1 MMLSG
6 KLLIVTATLLNLG
19 LAWAA
24 HMGTA
29 AAKEPEG
36 VLRARGLQIVDE
48 QGRVRASITLEP
60 PTVVDGRQYPET
72 VLLRLTDPQ
81 SGPVVKLTAAAD
93 GSALGLSSDSNGGG
107 VRAFAKRSDS
117 FVEVKGTD
125 GQVRII
131 KP

>member
-1 MMLSG
+1 MQP
-6 KLLIVTATLLNLG
+6 V
-19 LAWAA
+19 
-24 HMGTA
+24 A
-29 AAKEPEG
+29 AAIEAVEHAITHCGGVRYAERPVRERWSGREEG
-36 VLRARGLQIVDE
+36 AVARVE
-48 QGRVRASITLEP
+48 H
-60 PTVVDGRQYPET
+60 
-72 VLLRLTDPQ
+72 
-81 SGPVVKLTAAAD
+81 VKLTAAAD